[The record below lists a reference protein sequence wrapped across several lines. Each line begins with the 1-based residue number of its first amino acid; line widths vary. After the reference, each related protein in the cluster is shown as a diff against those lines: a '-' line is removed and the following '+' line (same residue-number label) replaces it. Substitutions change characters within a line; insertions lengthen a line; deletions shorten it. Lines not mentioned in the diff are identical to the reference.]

1 MAGWR
6 PGCRSAQCPAAVHA
20 GAQLGRGS
28 KTLLQDAG
36 AAQLQ
41 PLVGKS
47 ANHTIAQRAARNQ
60 QQRGLFPLLVDMSGG
75 VTRFVFRRKREIAE
89 VSAAFDFSGWLRA
102 STLSGVLLL
111 ITSSTFS
118 FSNGPTTGGAILLRT
133 GEQLAY
139 RLAGGVVNFQFRRR
153 VGGGCDHGLRLC
165 GRRGNRLGG
174 RGSGSLRRGGCC
186 RRPGCRFRSRRCP
199 VLRRGLNRISAASG
213 GGKIADFCLRRTHHI
228 IITGDIRRPGDW
240 AGTALPVTDGAPFLA
255 ASKPCWIVRPKIDA

>member
-6 PGCRSAQCPAAVHA
+6 PGAAQRNAPAAVHA

-118 FSNGPTTGGAILLRT
+118 FSNGPTTVAPSCCARASSWLIGWL
-133 GEQLAY
+133 
-139 RLAGGVVNFQFRRR
+139 VV
-153 VGGGCDHGLRLC
+153 
-165 GRRGNRLGG
+165 
-174 RGSGSLRRGGCC
+174 S
-186 RRPGCRFRSRRCP
+186 
-199 VLRRGLNRISAASG
+199 
-213 GGKIADFCLRRTHHI
+213 
-228 IITGDIRRPGDW
+228 
-240 AGTALPVTDGAPFLA
+240 
-255 ASKPCWIVRPKIDA
+255 